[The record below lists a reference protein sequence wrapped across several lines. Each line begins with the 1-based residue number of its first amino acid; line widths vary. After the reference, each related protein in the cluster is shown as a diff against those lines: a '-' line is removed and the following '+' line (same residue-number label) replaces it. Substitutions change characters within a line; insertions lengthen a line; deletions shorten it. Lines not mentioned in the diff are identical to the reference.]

1 MNKRPDRE
9 KESALPA
16 ATGKALVKQIPLHE
30 GFDMNGSQKRT
41 DAPTETANTAK
52 IVPFRDAQLLL
63 VEHGGQPYVPM
74 KPVVEGMG
82 LDWKSQ
88 HAKLT
93 SGRFNSTM
101 VEITTVAEDGKQRA
115 MTCLPLRKLAGWLM
129 SIHPNKVRQELRE
142 GIIAY
147 QGQCDDVLWA
157 YWNDGGT
164 SCNTTTHAIPPAP
177 TFPASLGRWILGFDG
192 RGKPHLTHL
201 DAEEAVINP
210 IRLPEIINAPD
221 SVFDDTLLLTRI
233 AGACL
238 GRLMP
243 TVRDDCDFVPQCGLP
258 PDVQAALDCKAW
270 MLAAEAHKIIHRHLR
285 ISVDISC
292 AIGHP
297 ERYIDQPK
305 AMEVIAKTILDDA
318 ITPHSSDMAIM
329 ELMADRISE
338 SAKNYADAV
347 KAGTSALRKRG
358 VLLGPVLSAGK
369 AAALA

>member
-1 MNKRPDRE
+1 MTALVFQSTRFTVVDRNNQPWLRGTQIADALGYSDDKSIHRIYARHSDEFTGCMTGVVKLTTPSGEQETRIFSLRGAHLLAMLSRTPVAKEFRRWVLDILDRE
-9 KESALPA
+9 
-16 ATGKALVKQIPLHE
+16 
-30 GFDMNGSQKRT
+30 
-41 DAPTETANTAK
+41 TA
-52 IVPFRDAQLLL
+52 V
-63 VEHGGQPYVPM
+63 
-74 KPVVEGMG
+74 
-82 LDWKSQ
+82 
-88 HAKLT
+88 
-93 SGRFNSTM
+93 
-101 VEITTVAEDGKQRA
+101 
-115 MTCLPLRKLAGWLM
+115 
-129 SIHPNKVRQELRE
+129 
-142 GIIAY
+142 
-147 QGQCDDVLWA
+147 
-157 YWNDGGT
+157 
-164 SCNTTTHAIPPAP
+164 PPAP
-177 TFPASLGRWILGFDG
+177 TLPASLGRWILGFDG
-192 RGKPHLTHL
+192 RGKPHMTQLG
-201 DAEEAVINP
+201 AKEAVINP
-210 IRLPEIINAPD
+210 DRLPEIINAPD

-270 MLAAEAHKIIHRHLR
+270 MLAAEAHKITHRHLR

-292 AIGHP
+292 AIGNP